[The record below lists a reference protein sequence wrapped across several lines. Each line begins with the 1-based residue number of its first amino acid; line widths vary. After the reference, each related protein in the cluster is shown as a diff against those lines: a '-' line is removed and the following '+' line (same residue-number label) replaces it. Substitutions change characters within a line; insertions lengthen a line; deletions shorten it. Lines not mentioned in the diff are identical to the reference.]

1 MQPEKIEKTEK
12 TDRPERTEK
21 KEYSRYDGYK
31 RRKKVCYFCENKMD
45 HVDYKDVALLKKY
58 VSERYK
64 ILPRRA
70 TGTCAKHQ
78 RQVTGAVKIAR
89 NIALLPYTTE

>member
-1 MQPEKIEKTEK
+1 MEQKEQKDQKEYK
-12 TDRPERTEK
+12 EK
-21 KEYSRYDGYK
+21 KEYPRGEY
-31 RRKKVCYFCENKMD
+31 RRKKKVCYFCENKIE
-45 HVDYKDVALLKKY
+45 HVDYKDVALLRKY

-70 TGTCAKHQ
+70 TGTCARHQ
-78 RQVTGAVKIAR
+78 REVTSAVKIAR

>member
-1 MQPEKIEKTEK
+1 MQEK
-12 TDRPERTEK
+12 DRDQRD
-21 KEYSRYDGYK
+21 SYK
-31 RRKKVCYFCENKMD
+31 RRKKVCYFCENKIE
-45 HVDYKDVALLKKY
+45 HIDYKDVALLRKY

-78 RQVTGAVKIAR
+78 REVTSAVKIAR
-89 NIALLPYTTE
+89 NIALLPYTSE

>member
-1 MQPEKIEKTEK
+1 MSAPEKKDYQK
-12 TDRPERTEK
+12 NDYR
-21 KEYSRYDGYK
+21 
-31 RRKKVCYFCENKMD
+31 RRKKVCYFCENKIEN
-45 HVDYKDVALLKKY
+45 VDYKDVAFLRKY

-78 RQVTGAVKIAR
+78 RQVTSAIKIAR
-89 NIALLPYTTE
+89 NIALLPYTTD

>member
-1 MQPEKIEKTEK
+1 MQNTN
-12 TDRPERTEK
+12 TNNRK
-21 KEYSRYDGYK
+21 KSYNRNSFR
-31 RRKKVCYFCENKMD
+31 RRKKVCYFCENKVD
-45 HVDYKDVALLKKY
+45 EIDYKDVQLIKKY

-78 RQVTGAVKIAR
+78 RELTNAIKIAR
-89 NIALLPYTTE
+89 NIALLPYTSE

>member
-1 MQPEKIEKTEK
+1 MQN
-12 TDRPERTEK
+12 TDNRRRN
-21 KEYSRYDGYK
+21 YSDRNSYR
-31 RRKKVCYFCENKMD
+31 RRKKVCFFCENKVED
-45 HVDYKDVALLKKY
+45 IDYKDIKLIKKY

-78 RQVTGAVKIAR
+78 RELTNAIKIAR
-89 NIALLPYTTE
+89 NIALLPYTSE

>member
-1 MQPEKIEKTEK
+1 MSAP
-12 TDRPERTEK
+12 EK
-21 KEYSRYDGYK
+21 KEYQKNDFR
-31 RRKKVCYFCENKMD
+31 RRKKVCYFCENNIE
-45 HVDYKDVALLKKY
+45 HVDYKDVALLRKY

-78 RQVTGAVKIAR
+78 RQVTSAVKIAR
-89 NIALLPYTTE
+89 NIALLPYTAE

>member
-1 MQPEKIEKTEK
+1 MANEKSSK
-12 TDRPERTEK
+12 DYNRG
-21 KEYSRYDGYK
+21 DGYK
-31 RRKKVCYFCENKMD
+31 RRKKVCFFCENKID
-45 HVDYKDVALLKKY
+45 SVDYKDVKLIKKY

-78 RQVTGAVKIAR
+78 RDVTSAIKIAR
-89 NIALLPYTTE
+89 NISLLPYTTE

>member
-1 MQPEKIEKTEK
+1 MQNTN
-12 TDRPERTEK
+12 TNNRK
-21 KEYSRYDGYK
+21 KSYNRNSFR
-31 RRKKVCYFCENKMD
+31 RRKKVCYFCENKVD
-45 HVDYKDVALLKKY
+45 DIDYKDVPLLKKY

-78 RQVTGAVKIAR
+78 RELTSAIKVAR
-89 NIALLPYTTE
+89 NIALLPYTSE

>member
-1 MQPEKIEKTEK
+1 MANEKSSK
-12 TDRPERTEK
+12 DYNRG
-21 KEYSRYDGYK
+21 DGFK
-31 RRKKVCYFCENKMD
+31 RRKKVCFFCENKID
-45 HVDYKDVALLKKY
+45 SVDYKDVKLIKKY

-78 RQVTGAVKIAR
+78 RDVTSAIKIAR
-89 NIALLPYTTE
+89 NISLLPYTTE